1 MSASPS
7 AAPALSPASVATPP
21 AAASL
26 GELAQMVAQL
36 SARVS
41 VLEAQLQI
49 QGPVEASLP
58 VHAVVAAVPAVQPL
72 PVPSDP
78 NAEVRSLL
86 EQLFALAL
94 ATDAQSEDAIVNQ
107 FELFRT
113 LVHSDRQGSPLLDT
127 DLRRYKW
134 RPLLGR
140 FTDYLFVVEQAS
152 SFQVERT
159 IPERIEARTETI
171 KVHLAVRGGRRM
183 APPVTLRRDPRF
195 GGALRIEQ
203 MSL

>member
-1 MSASPS
+1 MSASPNAAS
-7 AAPALSPASVATPP
+7 VPPAPAVAAVSV
-21 AAASL
+21 

-36 SARVS
+36 SARVAA
-41 VLEAQLQI
+41 LEAKLQI
-49 QGPVEASLP
+49 QGPVEEPLP
-58 VHAVVAAVPAVQPL
+58 AAPSAPPAWVPPAVAA
-72 PVPSDP
+72 DP
-78 NAEVRSLL
+78 NVEVRSLL

-94 ATDAQSEDAIVNQ
+94 ATDPQSDEAMANQ

-140 FTDYLFVVEQAS
+140 FTDYLFVLDQAA

>member
-1 MSASPS
+1 MSASPNAASVSTPAQVAAPPTATS
-7 AAPALSPASVATPP
+7 AA
-21 AAASL
+21 
-26 GELAQMVAQL
+26 ELAKIVAQL
-36 SARVS
+36 SARVA
-41 VLEAQLQI
+41 VLEAKLQI
-49 QGPVEASLP
+49 QSPAEETLAAP
-58 VHAVVAAVPAVQPL
+58 IAVATAAPPIAVPG
-72 PVPSDP
+72 DP

-94 ATDAQSEDAIVNQ
+94 GTDPLNEEAIANQ

-140 FTDYLFVVEQAS
+140 FTDYLFAVDQAA

>member
-1 MSASPS
+1 MSASPNAAS
-7 AAPALSPASVATPP
+7 VPTSAPVAAPPIAATI
-21 AAASL
+21 
-26 GELAQMVAQL
+26 GDLAQMVAQL
-36 SARVS
+36 SARVA
-41 VLEAQLQI
+41 VLEAKLQVP
-49 QGPVEASLP
+49 GPVQEP
-58 VHAVVAAVPAVQPL
+58 VSPAVVTAAAVPMAAVPT
-72 PVPSDP
+72 DP

-94 ATDAQSEDAIVNQ
+94 GTDPHNEEAITNQ

-140 FTDYLFVVEQAS
+140 FTDYLFAVDQAA